1 MSKEINNTKTGI
13 DLSSFYIDIKN
24 KILINELYK
33 IKEELEEMII
43 ELEKMKEGIRNV

>member
-33 IKEELEEMII
+33 IKEELEEII
-43 ELEKMKEGIRNV
+43 IKLEKENKHVQ

>member
-13 DLSSFYIDIKN
+13 DLSSFCIDIKN

-33 IKEELEEMII
+33 IKEELEEII
-43 ELEKMKEGIRNV
+43 IKLEKENKHVQ